1 MSWLLSVI
9 NNSARF
15 HETTDWISN
24 TDVTRWLL
32 IERWFLNLSR
42 IFIDLGSDFG
52 KAFTYITLIILLGY
66 SVYFLCRICPQRVWL
81 FVLTLIGS
89 TALTLM
95 LPDIISKGVRS
106 IVPRYLFP
114 CYLGFQLAVAYLLA
128 TKITAVNLRKRRLWQ
143 SLMAVLLSSGIIS
156 CIISSQA
163 EVWWNKGGNFKK
175 PVMPQVARIINQSTR
190 PLVITSCEGIW
201 PINDKL
207 SLSHLLASQVRF
219 QLVNPPN
226 MPQIYH
232 GFSDVFLLNLS
243 PETYRKELLGRLEK
257 EQNYKIKTVYP
268 DNLNLWRLAKQ

>member
-156 CIISSQA
+156 CIISS
-163 EVWWNKGGNFKK
+163 
-175 PVMPQVARIINQSTR
+175 
-190 PLVITSCEGIW
+190 CEGIW

-243 PETYRKELLGRLEK
+243 PETYRKELL
-257 EQNYKIKTVYP
+257 
-268 DNLNLWRLAKQ
+268 